1 MLQASLRELVEA
13 GRLGTLT
20 LRSTRATVR
29 TALGDPEQSSTITN
43 KDSQPSIWKYG
54 DLEFHFS
61 EGDTLWLIHTDT
73 FVSFPRGGRKLRLD
87 PWIFRRSLTAEAMI
101 VLCEQLQ
108 LPCEAVVRPWFDP
121 EERRF
126 LLGIGV
132 EVTFATSAGKN
143 GERLEALSYA
153 WKP

>member
-1 MLQASLRELVEA
+1 MLQASLLELAEA

-20 LRSTRATVR
+20 LRATRATVR

-43 KDSQPSIWKYG
+43 KDRQPSIWKYG

-73 FVSFPRGGRKLRLD
+73 FVSAPRGGRRLRLD
-87 PWIFRRSLTAEAMI
+87 PWIFRRSLTAEAM
-101 VLCEQLQ
+101 VAVCEQLQ
-108 LPCEAVVRPWFDP
+108 LRCEALVRPWFEP
-121 EERRF
+121 EGRRF

-132 EVTFATSAGKN
+132 EATFAASAGKK
-143 GERLEALSYA
+143 GERFEALSYA